1 MKKIEDPSSTT
12 LKRIA
17 DIAHGGGLL
26 DLDNFDTL
34 CAIRLLTRD
43 RYDVERTDEQ
53 EKLDVHDAI
62 SAAAAIIISNEK
74 AK

>member
-1 MKKIEDPSSTT
+1 MNEKVDAMSR

-26 DLDNFDTL
+26 GLYNFDTL

-43 RYDVERTDEQ
+43 LYDIERTDEQ

-62 SAAAAIIISNEK
+62 SAAAAIIVSKERET
-74 AK
+74 